1 MPTCRPGSSVL
12 DGLQPETS
20 ATRRKW
26 PGHIHIAA
34 SSVKPLRGARHQ
46 RFGTGTTSDRTPG
59 PRAGTSPCHCPIAD
73 HTDSSVPCT
82 PQTVHR
88 GTVNVGTWNV
98 RGLKVQKHVHKPV
111 DVSLTLT
118 SKDITVCAIKN
129 LAGPRNRHRH
139 DSRVQLC
146 RDCWVQLRLDPV
158 NRVPDQ
164 TRCHG
169 LRYAAA
175 GKGKSLIKPHGSD

>member
-1 MPTCRPGSSVL
+1 MVNKRLQKFSCRLAVQDQVSWMAFS
-12 DGLQPETS
+12 PETS

-26 PGHIHIAA
+26 PGHIHRAA
-34 SSVKPLRGARHQ
+34 SV
-46 RFGTGTTSDRTPG
+46 RFAALDTSDSGLG
-59 PRAGTSPCHCPIAD
+59 PQAIAPQVPEQVLVPATVPSQT

-118 SKDITVCAIKN
+118 SKDITVCAIK
-129 LAGPRNRHRH
+129 R
-139 DSRVQLC
+139 
-146 RDCWVQLRLDPV
+146 RLDP
-158 NRVPDQ
+158 
-164 TRCHG
+164 
-169 LRYAAA
+169 
-175 GKGKSLIKPHGSD
+175 